1 MTETVFSELSQA
13 QALFARH
20 EPAPLTVIDLAG
32 QGRAALEKANISLGL
47 ALAEDEIDY
56 LADAF
61 TKLGRNPS
69 DAELYMFAQA
79 NSEHCRHKIFNADWV
94 IDGEEQPKSLFKMI
108 KNTFE
113 QTPDHVLSAYKDN
126 AAVMEG
132 SSAGRFFPQGEDR
145 RYQYHQEETHILMK
159 VETHNHPTA
168 ISPWR
173 GRQPAPAVK
182 FVTKA
187 RPGAAPSQ
195 KRD

>member
-69 DAELYMFAQA
+69 DAELYICLLYTSPSPRDRQ
-79 NSEHCRHKIFNADWV
+79 
-94 IDGEEQPKSLFKMI
+94 KSRM
-108 KNTFE
+108 
-113 QTPDHVLSAYKDN
+113 P
-126 AAVMEG
+126 
-132 SSAGRFFPQGEDR
+132 SSA
-145 RYQYHQEETHILMK
+145 
-159 VETHNHPTA
+159 
-168 ISPWR
+168 
-173 GRQPAPAVK
+173 
-182 FVTKA
+182 
-187 RPGAAPSQ
+187 
-195 KRD
+195 